1 MIHVVFVA
9 PFLLEATLRFVK
21 GAAVLPGVRL
31 SLITQDPPTKIP
43 EEIGSRIE
51 EVRRIEN
58 ALDADQLA
66 STILPG
72 ISWPRSNSC
81 RCLSPGCAPSWA
93 SPEWTCR
100 RRRTSVTSLA

>member
-43 EEIGSRIE
+43 EEIGSRNE
-51 EVRRIEN
+51 QVRRIEN
-58 ALDADQLA
+58 AHDDFLAARRWKNGNALLDSA
-66 STILPG
+66 
-72 ISWPRSNSC
+72 
-81 RCLSPGCAPSWA
+81 
-93 SPEWTCR
+93 
-100 RRRTSVTSLA
+100 